1 LTILEKQLKKI
12 EDKEI
17 EAEQIKQ
24 SLRMSKEEEENFRNL
39 AEALKIKLERTER
52 DVERAKQE
60 ADLKTQVAER
70 EISFMRGI
78 NNRLQ
83 SLKTCIHYDL
93 QKCSNT
99 PFYSINYMESRT
111 FADRVLT
118 RIDQV
123 LSGTGWKSHREEFTN
138 RLFTEE
144 DLKDLILKFPPKDP
158 NEEKEAI
165 SNDS

>member
-1 LTILEKQLKKI
+1 
-12 EDKEI
+12 
-17 EAEQIKQ
+17 
-24 SLRMSKEEEENFRNL
+24 
-39 AEALKIKLERTER
+39 
-52 DVERAKQE
+52 
-60 ADLKTQVAER
+60 
-70 EISFMRGI
+70 MRGI